1 MKEII
6 GMLIV
11 GITHCLLGARP
22 HSTLGWDVAFRLFIT
37 NRPLDRLPVIL
48 GCFHRFLFIFRLFVG
63 ILPVLFS

>member
-22 HSTLGWDVAFRLFIT
+22 HSTIGWDVAFRISFRVFVTGTPINP
-37 NRPLDRLPVIL
+37 NR
-48 GCFHRFLFIFRLFVG
+48 
-63 ILPVLFS
+63 